1 MRTEERTISSADPT
15 PRQIEASLSAA
26 RYILYGGAMGG
37 AKTAWLCNCA
47 IALSAGIPGNR
58 GYMARHEL
66 HEFKLSTLL
75 ELEKWL
81 DPGLLLPHNKGHNKS
96 DRVFKFKNGSE
107 IFYGGLGDD
116 ERAIERLKSME
127 LGWFAIDQV
136 EETTEKHFLM
146 LCTRLRLNIAGIVFK
161 GLCTA
166 NPAANWIKHRWI
178 DPTPPLMNHAF
189 IQALIGDNP
198 HNPEDYEERMREI
211 LPADLVQAW
220 IDGDWNI
227 VAECNVLF
235 PYARVT
241 LAMNRE
247 LRAESQV
254 TDIGVDVARE
264 GDDET
269 IIALKQKALS
279 KLESGDVQGAKFIIV
294 KKIIGQDTM
303 QTADDTME
311 LMLIHKRANVKIDTI
326 GYGAGVYDRI
336 KQQLKDLRSEGWTGL
351 LMEYK
356 GSHKAQSPERFKNR
370 RAEDMF
376 LFSKKLPY
384 VDLPQDQKL
393 RNEMSIRYRLLS
405 ADGLF
410 RIESKEEFKKRMKMS
425 TDRLDA
431 IVIADAKCKA
441 KRRGRVFKGW

>member
-1 MRTEERTISSADPT
+1 MRQEERTISSADPT
-15 PRQIEASLSAA
+15 PRQIEASLSLA
-26 RYILYGGAMGG
+26 RYVLYGGAMGG
-37 AKTAWLCNCA
+37 AKTAWLCNCG
-47 IALSAGIPGNR
+47 IALSVGIPGNR

-81 DPGLLLPHNKGHNKS
+81 DPALLLPGNKGHNKS

-146 LCTRLRLNIAGIVFK
+146 LCTRLRLNIPGIVFK

-178 DPTPPLMNHAF
+178 DPSPPLMNHDF

-269 IIALKQKALS
+269 VIVTKQKALS
-279 KLESGDVQGAKFIIV
+279 KLSTGEVQGAKFRIM
-294 KKIIGQDTM
+294 KTIIGQDTM
-303 QTADDTME
+303 LTADDTME
-311 LMLIHKRANVKIDTI
+311 LMQIHKRANVKIDTI

-336 KQQLKDLRSEGWTGL
+336 KQQLKSLRSKGFTGL
-351 LMEYK
+351 LLEYK
-356 GSHKAQSPERFKNR
+356 GSNKAQDPGRYRNR

-384 VDLPQDQKL
+384 VDIPQDQKL

-431 IVIADAKCKA
+431 IVIADAACKE
-441 KRRGRVFKGW
+441 KRRGRVFKSW